1 MATENNKEVI
11 DEQVATPETQSAP
24 ENIQATAAEA
34 VEQPAEISTDTVD
47 PSQASATEP
56 ESISTDDIK
65 KMANTVAGL
74 NAEEQAH
81 EDALQALNDFN
92 LDDHMKMMMVLKEA
106 HKRGELSAYFAELYN
121 EEAKK
126 KSKDPLAAIADFTNP
141 KHKAEVVATYGDI
154 WKEVEDRI
162 QTRIK
167 NDEWTKDLVESSG
180 MTAEQYGQ
188 MPEQFRQTMA
198 ITAEYESDFP
208 SKDMPSLGERLR
220 ASKDVLIEGLTSDT
234 GRKALNYVSWG
245 VSIATGGVA
254 TKLAV
259 MGIKEVVGAIS
270 KNESFVN
277 FTKSAMET
285 GISTLEKLGVP
296 TELISKGYSE
306 MKERTR
312 SVWDNKYMKFGAAAL
327 GVVAVG
333 LIMQEVDFDSIAK
346 SAEPVLGSGAAIGSN
361 LIEGGGHAVDLGATV
376 AKEVGSAAVDAT
388 ANLGNTIA
396 SAAVKATDAVA
407 ELAGDAKHELGEQ
420 LQAAAS
426 ALQGAGDSL
435 TGESEAIVDSGME
448 RNSGTKAGGEDVFV
462 EPTPEISTDQTERP
476 AQDVNEQPTVGNSI
490 ATVEKGD
497 SLWSI
502 AKAQIEA
509 GGGEVTNQNIDATWK
524 AIYEA
529 NKEVLGDNPHQI
541 FPGQKINIDS
551 AMIQGIEGPQ
561 VSASVNAP
569 LSTDGAA
576 PAVGPEQYQT
586 KSYSEFQKDLN
597 ADSLKMGDTIEQ
609 TTALFEAM
617 ERDVA
622 YRATLTTDERS
633 VWDMLNGKTAEFAQ
647 NGLSPEERINWV
659 EVNGKTVPVVDVE
672 QGAVRSMPT
681 ADDFGG
687 LESAQ
692 DKNAFLKGIKAKE
705 GKYDTGLEP

>member
-11 DEQVATPETQSAP
+11 EEQVVTPETQSAP
-24 ENIQATAAEA
+24 ENIQATAAET
-34 VEQPAEISTDTVD
+34 VEQPAEIAADTVD

-346 SAEPVLGSGAAIGSN
+346 SAEPVFGSGAAIGSN

-435 TGESEAIVDSGME
+435 TADAGIFDREA
-448 RNSGTKAGGEDVFV
+448 DVHADDIFDQETPDEAV
-462 EPTPEISTDQTERP
+462 TEPPAPAVAATEPTQAATLPASSST
-476 AQDVNEQPTVGNSI
+476 VMI
-490 ATVEKGD
+490 EKGD
-497 SLWSI
+497 TLWDI
-502 AKAQIEA
+502 AKSQLEA
-509 GGGEVTNQNIDATWK
+509 SGGQVTNQNIDATWK

-529 NKEVLGDNPHQI
+529 NKETLGDNPHKI
-541 FPGQKINIDS
+541 FPGQAIKIDPGMLHGVE
-551 AMIQGIEGPQ
+551 APQ
-561 VSASVNAP
+561 VASDVSAATVNVVHP
-569 LSTDGAA
+569 GDGAV
-576 PAVGPEQYQT
+576 PAVGPEHYQT
-586 KSYSEFQKDLN
+586 KTYGEFQRDLN
-597 ADSLKMGDTIEQ
+597 ADSLKMAETMNE
-609 TTALFEAM
+609 TTALFEAR
-617 ERDVA
+617 ERDLA
-622 YRATLTTDERS
+622 YRATLSADEIA
-633 VWDMLNGKTAEFAQ
+633 VWDALNAKTAEFVQSLEDHGGVAIG
-647 NGLSPEERINWV
+647 NDG
-659 EVNGKTVPVVDVE
+659 T
-672 QGAVRSMPT
+672 QGTGTASRAMPT

-687 LESAQ
+687 LETAK
-692 DKNAFLKGIKAKE
+692 DKNTFLKGITIKE
-705 GKYDTGLEP
+705 SKFENVGIEP